1 MLKRVQ
7 KQMVSSGSSNQSRA
21 QSHFFPHLVVVPL
34 FFSHLFEEIASF
46 ATRRR
51 PMDVDES
58 ARQKHFIIVFLT
70 WNMFLQRYLLR
81 WTKCRNGSTRVPKYK
96 PRYEPQSA
104 LNVVWILRQSF
115 FFWFCMVFERSE
127 TVVREANSLY
137 FKQSEFNFCEKTR
150 ENEGRQFFVVW
161 RAISQSLDFAM

>member
-1 MLKRVQ
+1 MQLGIRNHINQDILEAINAFLEKETYFREVLKRVQ

-70 WNMFLQRYLLR
+70 
-81 WTKCRNGSTRVPKYK
+81 
-96 PRYEPQSA
+96 
-104 LNVVWILRQSF
+104 
-115 FFWFCMVFERSE
+115 
-127 TVVREANSLY
+127 
-137 FKQSEFNFCEKTR
+137 
-150 ENEGRQFFVVW
+150 
-161 RAISQSLDFAM
+161 